1 MKKKVCMVAVAS
13 TLAVA
18 SVSVSGI
25 LLAYPAAQA
34 EASNAFTDI
43 ENHWAKEAIVWAVE
57 KGITKGYEDAT
68 FKPNNY
74 VSEAEF
80 LALLIRTYNAGI
92 VGKGGYWT
100 DPYYEFA
107 KQMNYPVSANIT
119 SETWGDPAITRRQVA
134 EIIAASQGVNYNS
147 DDSIRYLLT
156 IGIASGSDTK
166 SVTIAGFKPDDPLT
180 RAEAVQLIRNLSVKG
195 KPKLLARPVEASDP
209 SLLVQIS
216 NGKTEKYPGADS
228 ITVTKAFVN
237 GNLIE
242 STQGEPMYR
251 SGVLY
256 VPLQPIAEGMGDSFA
271 WEQKPYVA
279 TVTING
285 SKKITV
291 TVSKTNASVDGKQV
305 PVSAL
310 KRESMSDAVQAKPVT
325 VNNQMYVPYD
335 FLKNVLGYPVEI
347 KQDGSAGNLIVG
359 DKGEVHKDKGT
370 QTLAPSPKPQSPIV
384 ENPRYPW
391 PKGWTPPQIKS
402 TATSDKQKNMEILA
416 NELGFTNL
424 GAGADFRAD
433 GTLAT
438 TAIGVSAN
446 ERPYETMITIKYWTG
461 SEYTPWGYKVPYITR
476 ELFKFYLSQN
486 GDQLWEIIDDGY
498 NGKNVSKY
506 IGNKFTLDNR
516 EIKIMETPNAVVI
529 VLGKPGVKY
538 DSNWK
543 AIK

>member
-1 MKKKVCMVAVAS
+1 MDMKKKICMVVVAS

-18 SVSVSGI
+18 SVPVSGI
-25 LLAYPAAQA
+25 LLDCPAAQA

-92 VGKGGYWT
+92 VGKGGYWA

-156 IGIASGSDTK
+156 IGIASGSDPK
-166 SVTIAGFKPDDPLT
+166 SVTIAGFKPDDSLT

-216 NGKTEKYPGADS
+216 DGKTEKYPGADS

-291 TVSKTNASVDGKQV
+291 TVSKANASVDGKQV

-310 KRESMSDAVQAKPVT
+310 KLEGMSDVVQAKPVT
-325 VNNQMYVPYD
+325 VNNQMYLPYD

-347 KQDGSAGNLIVG
+347 KQDGSTGTLII
-359 DKGEVHKDKGT
+359 GT
-370 QTLAPSPKPQSPIV
+370 APSSTTTSAPTPTKPVSSV
-384 ENPRYPW
+384 KVDPRYPL
-391 PKGWTPPQIKS
+391 PNGTTIPQITSKW
-402 TATSDKQKNMEILA
+402 TSDKQKNMQILTD
-416 NELGFTNL
+416 ELGFTNL
-424 GAGADFRAD
+424 GAGVSYRTD
-433 GTLAT
+433 GTLASS
-438 TAIGVSAN
+438 AIGLSASD
-446 ERPYETMITIKYWTG
+446 RDQYDTMITFSVWMG
-461 SEYTPWGYKVPYITR
+461 SEYTPMDHKIPYIAK
-476 ELFKFYLSQN
+476 EVFDFYLPKEGN
-486 GDQLWEIIDDGY
+486 KLWRIADDAF
-498 NGKNVSKY
+498 NGKKGVGQYFDKILTFENRQVKLMAVKESLVII
-506 IGNKFTLDNR
+506 IG
-516 EIKIMETPNAVVI
+516 M
-529 VLGKPGVKY
+529 PGVKY